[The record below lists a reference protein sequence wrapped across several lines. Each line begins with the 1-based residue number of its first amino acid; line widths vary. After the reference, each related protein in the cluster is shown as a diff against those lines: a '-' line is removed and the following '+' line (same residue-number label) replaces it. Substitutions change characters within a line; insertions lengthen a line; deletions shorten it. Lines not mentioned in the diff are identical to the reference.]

1 MVRTGRLLEVLLEPQ
16 HRDRVEGRIRGSRRR
31 DPTSETQNEG
41 QKMYYHPS
49 AAKRAR
55 FTKVTSDSSD
65 QAAPATKVVIERP
78 KEGLPVARRILHP
91 NDGSA
96 SALRALTHLIRSV
109 DGAPTAEVHVVNVQ
123 RLIMQG
129 DFALNIAVRTERR
142 ARLAAAEGVLGRARE
157 MLHASGI
164 RCRTT
169 VLFGDPARAIARYA
183 EEYGFDLIVM
193 GTRGLS
199 ALNGVLRRSVA
210 ASIVG
215 LTDIPVLLV
224 RSARRFAA
232 ASGGVGLDAL
242 ASTR

>member
-1 MVRTGRLLEVLLEPQ
+1 
-16 HRDRVEGRIRGSRRR
+16 
-31 DPTSETQNEG
+31 
-41 QKMYYHPS
+41 
-49 AAKRAR
+49 
-55 FTKVTSDSSD
+55 
-65 QAAPATKVVIERP
+65 
-78 KEGLPVARRILHP
+78 
-91 NDGSA
+91 
-96 SALRALTHLIRSV
+96 
-109 DGAPTAEVHVVNVQ
+109 
-123 RLIMQG
+123 MQG
-129 DFALNIAVRTERR
+129 DFALNVAVRTERR

-164 RCRTT
+164 PCRTT

-224 RSARRFAA
+224 KSARRLAA
-232 ASGGVGLDAL
+232 APDGVGLDAL
-242 ASTR
+242 ASTG